1 MTNDALVSTV
11 LAEQDRYRASQPA
24 AFPRAVRSMA
34 RPVSLLTNRMIPP
47 EAIEMAIRGADW
59 AASASIRR
67 TAIEHDFTDL
77 AECEAAAADIR
88 RWALGYAVAGG
99 GAAGAFGMIGLA
111 ADVPATVALALR
123 TVRLT
128 GLCYGFG
135 ADTEEERTF
144 ILDCLALAGANSR
157 AERTEAIARL
167 EAEADG
173 IRPEAFGQIVRLTGQ
188 TAGAQAAVVRVAKV
202 LGVNLSARK
211 LGQITPIV
219 GAAIGAGVN
228 VAFQNDV
235 AAAARFAYRERWL
248 AVNEKLLHGTAVE
261 ELSGP

>member
-1 MTNDALVSTV
+1 MTDEARLRD
-11 LAEQDRYRASQPA
+11 LIAEQDAYRASMPSLL
-24 AFPRAVRSMA
+24 PRTVRKMA
-34 RPVSLLTNRMIPP
+34 RPVALLTNRMIPP

-67 TAIEHDFTDL
+67 TAIDHDFTDL
-77 AECEAAAADIR
+77 AACEAAAADIR

-99 GAAGAFGMIGLA
+99 GAAGAFGVIGLA
-111 ADVPATVALALR
+111 ADIPATIALALR

-135 ADTEEERTF
+135 ADTEAERTF
-144 ILDCLALAGANSR
+144 ILDCLALAGANDN
-157 AERTEAIARL
+157 AERREAIARL
-167 EAEADG
+167 EAETDQA
-173 IRPEAFGQIVRLTGQ
+173 RPEAFGQIVRLTGQ
-188 TAGAQAAVVRVAKV
+188 TAGAQAAVTRVAKM

-211 LGQITPIV
+211 IGQVTPVV

-228 VAFQNDV
+228 AAFQNDV

-248 AVNEKLLHGTAVE
+248 AVNEKIIPGTLA
-261 ELSGP
+261 GKATGA